1 MKNLDAIQQA
11 SQAQFD
17 RQSSRYGKTHILAQV
32 DDVEKGLEK
41 VPASSGKKALDVAT
55 GGGHTGLYLAAHG
68 YEVTLA
74 DLAEGM
80 LKQAS
85 LLAAE
90 RGLSVEVRQHAAEEL
105 PYPDATF
112 DLVTCRVAAH
122 HFTAPDRFVS
132 EVARIL
138 KPGGSFL
145 LIDGS
150 IPDNE
155 PEAEDWIHRLEKLR
169 DPSHH
174 RFLAPKAWIRLCE
187 SFGLHV
193 LDQNLTPLK
202 QPDLEWYFET
212 AATPP
217 ENRAIVR
224 TMIAEIAEPIRA
236 IFKLGE
242 EDGKIVW
249 WWHRLTLVAQKS
261 NLLKNFSLYLVLLHQ
276 LLVNGILFFKVD
288 AQFS

>member
-1 MKNLDAIQQA
+1 MEKLDSVQQA

-17 RQSSRYGKTHILAQV
+17 RQSSRYGKGHILAKV
-32 DDVEKGLEK
+32 EDVMAALEK
-41 VPASSGKKALDVAT
+41 VPVSPGSGKKALDVAT
-55 GGGHTGLYLAAHG
+55 GGGHTGLYLAANG

-80 LKQAS
+80 LRQAS

-90 RGLSVEVRQHAAEEL
+90 RGLKVEVRQHAAEEL
-105 PYPDATF
+105 PYPGAAF

-122 HFTAPDRFVS
+122 HFTAPGRFVS
-132 EVARIL
+132 EAARVL

-150 IPDNE
+150 IPDDQ
-155 PEAEDWIHRLEKLR
+155 PEAEEWIHRLEKLR

-174 RFLAPKAWIRLCE
+174 RFLSPKAWTELCG
-187 SFGLHV
+187 SAGLRV
-193 LDQNLTPLK
+193 LHQGLTPLK

-217 ENRAIVR
+217 ENREAVR
-224 TMIAEIAEPIRA
+224 KMIGEIPGPIRN
-236 IFKLGE
+236 IFRLGE
-242 EDGKIVW
+242 EDGKIIW
-249 WWHRLTLVAQKS
+249 WWHRLSLVAQKP
-261 NLLKNFSLYLVLLHQ
+261 
-276 LLVNGILFFKVD
+276 
-288 AQFS
+288 

>member
-1 MKNLDAIQQA
+1 MASQKLDSVQQA

-17 RQSSRYGKTHILAQV
+17 RQSSRYGKSHILAQV
-32 DDVEKGLEK
+32 DDVKLALEK
-41 VPASSGKKALDVAT
+41 VPAGSGKKALDVAT
-55 GGGHTGLYLAAHG
+55 GGGHTGLYLAANG
-68 YEVTLA
+68 YDVTLA

-90 RGLSVEVRQHAAEEL
+90 RGLKVETRQHAAEEL
-105 PYPDATF
+105 PYPGATF

-122 HFTAPDRFVS
+122 HFTNPGRFVA
-132 EVARIL
+132 EVARVL

-150 IPDNE
+150 IPDGE
-155 PEAEDWIHRLEKLR
+155 PEAEEWIHDLEKLR

-174 RFLAPKAWIRLCE
+174 RFLSPEAWMKLCA
-187 SFGLHV
+187 SSGLRV
-193 LDQNLTPLK
+193 LHQGLTPLK

-217 ENRAIVR
+217 ENRESVR
-224 TMIAEIAEPIRA
+224 KMIREISPSTRN
-236 IFKLGE
+236 IFRLGE
-242 EDGKIVW
+242 EDGKIIW
-249 WWHRLTLVAQKS
+249 WWHRLTLVAQK
-261 NLLKNFSLYLVLLHQ
+261 N
-276 LLVNGILFFKVD
+276 
-288 AQFS
+288 